1 MFAPMSVWI
10 AGIAALIGMHTC
22 AHDVH
27 EGQQLHAQNLTQLQV
42 NLRWHRWK
50 KQLFCL
56 LFDNKILPVDSRS
69 VEDTLMWN
77 VLCFGQRN
85 RMLACPWALWSPVT
99 IPGSKWPKLAFEER
113 GARVSKVVLYIDL
126 LISML
131 CYISTHLLV
140 CYMLTYLLAIYQR
153 FETQY
158 VCICVGLLTLWH

>member
-1 MFAPMSVWI
+1 MFASMSAWI

-50 KQLFCL
+50 KLLFCL

-126 LISML
+126 LISHLPKIWNTVCLYMRGSVNFVAL
-131 CYISTHLLV
+131 EWETDFEISELL
-140 CYMLTYLLAIYQR
+140 YYHAT
-153 FETQY
+153 F
-158 VCICVGLLTLWH
+158 